1 MNKETDTAEQTLT
14 RVTSQLA
21 QMEQRLMIAIRKSQK
36 PDIQCP
42 FLRRKEAI
50 KLLGTRSTLERCEKA
65 GWITAVTRRARLVQ
79 YKREEV
85 LAAVYRLS
93 QGGYP

>member
-1 MNKETDTAEQTLT
+1 METDTAEQTLT
-14 RVTSQLA
+14 SVTSQLA

-42 FLRRKEAI
+42 LVRQKEAI
-50 KLLGTRSTLERCEKA
+50 KLLGTRSTLERCEQA
-65 GWITAVTRRARLVQ
+65 GWISAVIRRARLVQ

-93 QGGYP
+93 QGEYP

>member
-1 MNKETDTAEQTLT
+1 VQTNGEIMALI
-14 RVTSQLA
+14 TSQLA

-42 FLRRKEAI
+42 LVRPKEAI

-65 GWITAVTRRARLVQ
+65 GWISAVTRRARLVQ

-93 QGGYP
+93 QGEYP

>member
-1 MNKETDTAEQTLT
+1 METNGEIMALI
-14 RVTSQLA
+14 TSQLA
-21 QMEQRLMIAIRKSQK
+21 QMEQRLMIAIRKSKK

-42 FLRRKEAI
+42 LVRQKEAI
-50 KLLGTRSTLERCEKA
+50 KLLGTRSTLERCEQA
-65 GWITAVTRRARLVQ
+65 GWISAVIRRARLVQ

-93 QGGYP
+93 QGEYP